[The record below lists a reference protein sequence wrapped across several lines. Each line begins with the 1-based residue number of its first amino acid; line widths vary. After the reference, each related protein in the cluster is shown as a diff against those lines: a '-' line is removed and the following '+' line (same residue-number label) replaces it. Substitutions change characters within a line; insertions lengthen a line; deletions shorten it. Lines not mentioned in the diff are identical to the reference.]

1 MPHVLSYQQTTGVLM
16 PGGPGTDLRGSA
28 PISPSRNS
36 EEELVLAA
44 ELADAMSLSA
54 AAAAAPSEPL
64 DVERSF

>member
-1 MPHVLSYQQTTGVLM
+1 M

-54 AAAAAPSEPL
+54 AATATATPSEPL